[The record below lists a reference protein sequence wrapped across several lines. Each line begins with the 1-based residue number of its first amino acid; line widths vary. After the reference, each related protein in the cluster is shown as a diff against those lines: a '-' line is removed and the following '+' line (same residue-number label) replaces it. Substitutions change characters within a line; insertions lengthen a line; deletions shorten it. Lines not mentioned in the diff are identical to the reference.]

1 MKGYGMHH
9 PFHQKE
15 IKGYRG
21 ICMLKKL
28 SRMTVYLAAS
38 LQFTFRMAGTI
49 GSQVWLPADSVAMDS
64 ENFADVGCLLTHPLR
79 YHIFLFWFGLFF
91 TSTSD
96 KKLELPPEFFE
107 FLGDAEGKN
116 ASFYRC
122 LLEGCKMKVKK
133 DGTHKPLVVY
143 YNTRCNSIRHYL
155 SHDPKNSLGYK
166 EKWQA
171 AVEKLKEGSDTTSI
185 ICSPSA
191 KRIATQADLDDW
203 VMNFLIEDILPMQVV
218 EKVGFKTLVS
228 SLAPHLKLRG
238 RTIFTTTTVDAWTC
252 RRRSYL
258 GETIHWYSTD
268 SLERKSACLAT
279 RRIVGRHTF
288 DILSKLI
295 ETIHNE
301 YQVKDKLRGSTTD
314 NGSNFIKCFREKG
327 ATYTL
332 PDYDSFIQEEEN
344 EYLGIESAIEE
355 MVYLEIG
362 EILDDPMLDT
372 AVPFSK
378 NVTLPVHRRCACH
391 LLSLVS
397 KVDVQKTQEYMFQ
410 QLRTSALEKLQKLWN
425 KQNSSC
431 LNSETIFY
439 HLGRQLIL
447 KNDTRWNSEYSAIC
461 CFVRLI
467 RKKARG
473 MKKLFEDFG
482 ITPITPNE
490 KQFLKEYVSVMKDD
504 VSIIHCQ
511 PLLTSLLDAFHLRFD
526 KMFSDNELRLATISN
541 QMLKLSWLESEDDIR
556 RAKSF
561 LKCEYQRLQ
570 GATEMSDS

>member
-1 MKGYGMHH
+1 
-9 PFHQKE
+9 
-15 IKGYRG
+15 
-21 ICMLKKL
+21 
-28 SRMTVYLAAS
+28 
-38 LQFTFRMAGTI
+38 
-49 GSQVWLPADSVAMDS
+49 
-64 ENFADVGCLLTHPLR
+64 
-79 YHIFLFWFGLFF
+79 
-91 TSTSD
+91 
-96 KKLELPPEFFE
+96 
-107 FLGDAEGKN
+107 
-116 ASFYRC
+116 
-122 LLEGCKMKVKK
+122 
-133 DGTHKPLVVY
+133 
-143 YNTRCNSIRHYL
+143 
-155 SHDPKNSLGYK
+155 
-166 EKWQA
+166 
-171 AVEKLKEGSDTTSI
+171 
-185 ICSPSA
+185 
-191 KRIATQADLDDW
+191 
-203 VMNFLIEDILPMQVV
+203 MQVV

-238 RTIFTTTTVDAWTC
+238 RTIFTSMMENKYEKRKLQLKTALSLCTDAATTVDAWTC

-332 PDYDSFIQEEEN
+332 PDYDSFTQEEED

-378 NVTLPVHRRCACH
+378 KVTLPVHRRCACH

-490 KQFLKEYVSVMKDD
+490 EQFLKEYVSVMKSVAEALD
-504 VSIIHCQ
+504 ILQ
-511 PLLTSLLDAFHLRFD
+511 PDKNVGMRFLLQL
-526 KMFSDNELRLATISN
+526 
-541 QMLKLSWLESEDDIR
+541 
-556 RAKSF
+556 F
-561 LKCEYQRLQ
+561 LC
-570 GATEMSDS
+570 